1 MGCTLRAQRRRDRL
15 NTVHP
20 DHTYEPVLYYKYIE
34 GLSCSCTAYGGL
46 LRKKAT
52 PSRTMAA

>member
-20 DHTYEPVLYYKYIE
+20 DHTYEPVLYYKYID
-34 GLSCSCTAYGGL
+34 
-46 LRKKAT
+46 
-52 PSRTMAA
+52 AA